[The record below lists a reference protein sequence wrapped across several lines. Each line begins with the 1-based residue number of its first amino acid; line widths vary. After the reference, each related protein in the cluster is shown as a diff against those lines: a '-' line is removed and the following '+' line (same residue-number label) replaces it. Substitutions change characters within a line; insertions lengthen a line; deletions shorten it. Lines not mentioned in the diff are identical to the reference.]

1 MVKSFRP
8 SGANE
13 NPRRHLFNV
22 IIFLLSAVSPCS
34 IPSPCGFLSLSS
46 ADAAYPSILII
57 LIDPDLDIFAMPLG
71 MKISWRSG
79 SE

>member
-22 IIFLLSAVSPCS
+22 IIFLFSAVSSYGPRS
-34 IPSPCGFLSLSS
+34 IRFLSLDRDTSS

-71 MKISWRSG
+71 MKIS
-79 SE
+79 

>member
-1 MVKSFRP
+1 MVKSSRP
-8 SGANE
+8 VGVNE

-22 IIFLLSAVSPCS
+22 IIFAFSPRS
-34 IPSPCGFLSLSS
+34 ILPACGFYF
-46 ADAAYPSILII
+46 AYPSILII
-57 LIDPDLDIFAMPLG
+57 LIDPDLDIFAMSLG